1 MTRSAALDLLVRTVE
16 SHIGPPLPFDEEE
29 FAAALERN
37 PHIFPSDD
45 AEWDWEGNQLFAHD
59 YLNDTVELLAVITA
73 VDPTTDFTE
82 LARRVGTAL
91 PDNFEIEVS
100 EPELGS
106 PVLLAL
112 VLRGGENLDAEYVER
127 EVASFLQLAS
137 QLLDAVSA

>member
-112 VLRGGENLDAEYVER
+112 VLRGGETLDAEYVER